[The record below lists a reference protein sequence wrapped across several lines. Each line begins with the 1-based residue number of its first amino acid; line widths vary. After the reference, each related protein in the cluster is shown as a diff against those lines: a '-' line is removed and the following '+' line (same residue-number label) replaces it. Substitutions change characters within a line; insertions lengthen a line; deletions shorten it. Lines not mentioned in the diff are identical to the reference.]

1 MVGVQMVKDK
11 ITLCREMLPE
21 TAGVDRDAAFSEV
34 VGFLE
39 VCIMCVCVC
48 IDPGPENI
56 GQKDR
61 SKKSLFAKLFAVM
74 SRVQSGCG
82 IHLVVRTSR

>member
-1 MVGVQMVKDK
+1 MRFMLCAFVWVHNIFRFDVAELTMTMFCRTTIDMQMVKDK

-39 VCIMCVCVC
+39 VCAVAVTNDKMCA
-48 IDPGPENI
+48 G
-56 GQKDR
+56 
-61 SKKSLFAKLFAVM
+61 
-74 SRVQSGCG
+74 
-82 IHLVVRTSR
+82 